1 MYFKFM
7 DPDPALL
14 LIAIQSRNP
23 TIKGI
28 LIQATIGI
36 QIQLVRMDYGGILF
50 DNADYEKIWYYHYK
64 WPEKFFFFNQIG
76 KIYCQ
81 EWKYF

>member
-14 LIAIQSRNP
+14 LIAIQSRAP
-23 TIKGI
+23 HIKGI

-50 DNADYEKIWYYHYK
+50 DNADCEDYYIIIINYMK
-64 WPEKFFFFNQIG
+64 KNIFFNQIG
-76 KIYCQ
+76 KIFC
-81 EWKYF
+81 